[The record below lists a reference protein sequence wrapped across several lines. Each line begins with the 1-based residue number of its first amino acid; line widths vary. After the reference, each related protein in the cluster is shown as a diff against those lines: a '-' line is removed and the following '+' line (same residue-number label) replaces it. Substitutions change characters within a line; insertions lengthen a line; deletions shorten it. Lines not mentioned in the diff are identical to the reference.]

1 MPKHRIECLS
11 HSTSA
16 AYSAHCSQ
24 TEHLHRRVSIVHS
37 KDASVVSCF
46 LTPSAMCLFSFLL
59 FLLLSLVLSSNTN
72 FHPTLSLSLR
82 HVSFTKPSA
91 NLLIPRFPNVP
102 VPISQIP
109 KFPLI
114 HSVSPKP
121 AHNPA
126 HQSRYLEQ
134 IRYPMHCVFHT
145 KWWINSLIYSM
156 IKLYMTIY
164 KIRSNKGA
172 ILFSF
177 TYVEQVCAS
186 DTVQI

>member
-1 MPKHRIECLS
+1 
-11 HSTSA
+11 
-16 AYSAHCSQ
+16 
-24 TEHLHRRVSIVHS
+24 
-37 KDASVVSCF
+37 
-46 LTPSAMCLFSFLL
+46 MCLFSSLL

-102 VPISQIP
+102 VPIFPNPQIP
-109 KFPLI
+109 FNPL
-114 HSVSPKP
+114 SLSQ
-121 AHNPA
+121 ASS
-126 HQSRYLEQ
+126 QSCASESLFRTNTLSNAL
-134 IRYPMHCVFHT
+134 CFHT

-172 ILFSF
+172 LLFSF

-186 DTVQI
+186 ELQYRYNNVLFSRSVCMLCCS